1 MVIIR
6 SGLGSSTCKGKILF
20 IIITIT
26 IIKTIIHYFV
36 RSFITISTTILMIP
50 NNLIKNFNNK

>member
-6 SGLGSSTCKGKILF
+6 SSLSSPTCKGKVLF

-50 NNLIKNFNNK
+50 NILIKNFNNK